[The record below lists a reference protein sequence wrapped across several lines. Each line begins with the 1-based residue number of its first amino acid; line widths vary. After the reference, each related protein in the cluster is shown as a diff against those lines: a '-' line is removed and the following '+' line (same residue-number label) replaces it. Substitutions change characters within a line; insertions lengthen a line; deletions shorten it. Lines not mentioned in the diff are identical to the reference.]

1 MCLFVLIVRRPPR
14 STRTC
19 TLFPYTALFRSPAH
33 DAAWLH
39 GIMAH
44 ARDYDDT
51 HDAAVLQAGVSVVP
65 AALAAADIAGRPVA
79 GADLL
84 AGLVAGL
91 ELICRL
97 GMATGIGINESGF
110 IYSGLFGHFAA
121 TAAAA
126 RVLRQIGRAHV

>member
-1 MCLFVLIVRRPPR
+1 
-14 STRTC
+14 
-19 TLFPYTALFRSPAH
+19 
-33 DAAWLH
+33 
-39 GIMAH
+39 MAH

-51 HDAAVLQAGVSVVP
+51 HDAAVLHAGVSVVP

-91 ELICRL
+91 ELLRRL
-97 GMATGIGINESGF
+97 GMATGNGIIESGF

-121 TAAAA
+121 TAAPA
-126 RVLRQIGRAHV
+126 RVRAVALRVGYERARRGLPRGWPLHQQKKLPQQ